1 MKSKT
6 KQVKEKKEKHI
17 LEFPVR
23 SSILILY
30 NFISTSAGLQEWF
43 ADFVQVKG
51 KEFSF
56 FWKGMNPEKAELV
69 HEIDLEI
76 VRFHW
81 LNSAPEEYLEF
92 EIYKTEISNE
102 TILRITF
109 FCINSD
115 FEDQKQIWEY
125 QVKELLHRLGN

>member
-1 MKSKT
+1 MKT
-6 KQVKEKKEKHI
+6 KLKQINEKKQKQI
-17 LEFPVR
+17 LEYPVR
-23 SSILILY
+23 SSTAILY

-51 KEFSF
+51 NDYDFT
-56 FWKGMNPEKAELV
+56 WKGMSPEKAQLV
-69 HEIDLEI
+69 QSEDLVL

-81 LNSAPEEYLEF
+81 LNSPPEEYLEF

-109 FCINSD
+109 FCLKSE

-125 QVKELLHRLGN
+125 QIKELLHRLGN